1 MKMLDLIVIGG
12 GVAGCS
18 AAITARMRNLNT
30 LVVYAGGGA
39 LEKAQ
44 RIDNYPGLPEITGPE
59 LLSKLRDHAASMGAQ
74 LLHGLATR
82 VMPMGDSF
90 SVLVGNEV
98 FEARAILLCC
108 GTARV
113 NPLPGEEEMLG
124 YGVSYCATCDGMFFK
139 GKRMAVI
146 GGSEEAVEE
155 ADFLADLG
163 DVIYFQERRH
173 SLEHLAPSIQRM
185 DEKPVSI
192 RREEGRMVIAT
203 NVGEHTVDGVFVLR
217 PAVAL
222 TQLLPEV
229 AVDKGHLLVD
239 QELMTNVP
247 GVFAAGDM
255 IGNPLQAAKAAG
267 EGNAAAIAVAQ
278 YLRRKS

>member
-1 MKMLDLIVIGG
+1 M
-12 GVAGCS
+12 AGCA
-18 AAITARMRNLNT
+18 AAITARMRNLET

-39 LEKAQ
+39 LEKTQ
-44 RIDNYPGLPEITGPE
+44 RIYNYPGVPAISGPE
-59 LLSKLRDHAASMGAQ
+59 LLTKLRDHAESLGAD
-74 LLHGLATR
+74 LVHALVTKVL
-82 VMPMGDSF
+82 PMGNSF
-90 SVLVGNEV
+90 SVLANNEV
-98 FEARAILLCC
+98 YETRAIILAC

-113 NPLPGEEEMLG
+113 NPLPGEEELLG
-124 YGVSYCATCDGMFFK
+124 SGVSYCATCDGMFFK

-163 DVIYFQERRH
+163 EVIYFQERKH
-173 SLEHLAPSIQRM
+173 ALDKLAPSITQM

-192 RREEGRMVIAT
+192 SRADGRMLVT
-203 NVGEHTVDGVFVLR
+203 TDKGEHVVDGVFVLR

-229 AVDKGHLLVD
+229 ATDKGHLLVD
-239 QELMTNVP
+239 ADLMTNVP

-255 IGNPLQAAKAAG
+255 VGNPLQAAKAAG
-267 EGNAAAIAVAQ
+267 EGTTAAIAVAQ
-278 YLRRKS
+278 YLRKQA